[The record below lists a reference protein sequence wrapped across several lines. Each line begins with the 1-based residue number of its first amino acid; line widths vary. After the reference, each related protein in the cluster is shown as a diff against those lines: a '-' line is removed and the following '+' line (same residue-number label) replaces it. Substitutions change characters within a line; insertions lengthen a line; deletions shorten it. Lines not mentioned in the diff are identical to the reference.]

1 MKSKSLNVCLSALLL
16 LAAAGTAAL
25 YSWSFYQWIV
35 PAYGAALALLFLT
48 AAAGTA
54 LFSLKKGRT
63 KRSAILR
70 GVVVGA
76 LCVGIL
82 FVLTFLIN
90 NVLTGENKPWIAALA
105 VTIISFVLWLC
116 WGLRYFARAGAVK
129 KAVAALLALCV
140 LLGGCLPIGAELS
153 YQIRRYS
160 NPVAAPTGTG
170 TYTETERTKIENA
183 DLYVAPDGSDEN
195 DGSFDHPLATVEK
208 ARDLVRAMDKT
219 GKTGITVALKAGE
232 YRVASLRFTAED
244 GGTEGCSVTYR
255 AYGDGEVILNG
266 GVTLP
271 RQALRPVTDEAQLAR
286 LSEDARKNV
295 LAADLSSLGIT
306 AEQYGRLHA
315 VGAYNTADKYD
326 GDWTGDGNCELF
338 VDDLRQ
344 TMARYPNGT
353 KTLRTGE
360 VVKEGFGRESFDTTF
375 KEGYADVR
383 NPESDIYKLDKKLAA
398 RIASWQTTEDVWMFG
413 YWRWDWADAST
424 PLGNV
429 DHENLT
435 ISPMFVSVY
444 GAIKGAPYYFYNVFE
459 ELDAPGEWYLD
470 RDNGVLYFYPP
481 EGFSEDSSVELSLTT
496 DCIIK
501 AEADYLTFDGLTIKG
516 TRGDAVD
523 ITGDGNTV
531 QNCLIK
537 NTAGNALRMT
547 GYDNL
552 VFGNEIT
559 RTGRGGVILSGGDRE
574 TLTPGNNRAE
584 NNLVHDWSE
593 VFETYQPAF
602 TLEGVGNVCAHN
614 EMYNSPHEAI
624 TFAGNNHVMEYN
636 VIHHVNLKTDDGGA
650 IYANAHWDWC
660 GNLIRYNCIY
670 DLGADG
676 HQPLGIYMDGH
687 LSGETVYGNL
697 IVNVPGAGIHLNG
710 GRFLEVHNNIVVNTR
725 NHSIWYRQGGIDDS
739 SEEGGRLWR
748 WLYESPWQSELWQQ
762 TYPSLSVD
770 RFSDDF
776 DNQDDPN
783 FMPNPAYS
791 NVTGNLIVSIEGE
804 IGEITEPARK
814 FSNISGNATY
824 KLSALKKLFVDPDN
838 GDYTLRDDAP
848 VFDEIPDF
856 AQLPLNEIGRY

>member
-1 MKSKSLNVCLSALLL
+1 MKDSPKKTAPLLLSA
-16 LAAAGTAAL
+16 AAAATAAL
-25 YSWSFYQWIV
+25 YSWSFYQWVV
-35 PAYGAALALLFLT
+35 PAYGAALVLLFLT

-54 LFSLKKGRT
+54 LFALQKDRP
-63 KRSAILR
+63 KRAAVIR
-70 GVVVGA
+70 GLVTGA
-76 LCVGIL
+76 LYTGVL
-82 FVLTFLIN
+82 SALTFLIN
-90 NVLTGENKPWIAALA
+90 NVITRCDKPWIPALTVA
-105 VTIISFVLWLC
+105 VISFVLWLC
-116 WGLRYFARAGAVK
+116 WGLRYFARGGAVK

-140 LLGGCLPIGAELS
+140 LAGGCLPLRTALAYYCAYSRNVSSPAAGKELAS
-153 YQIRRYS
+153 VKRELIQ
-160 NPVAAPTGTG
+160 
-170 TYTETERTKIENA
+170 NA
-183 DLYVAPDGSDEN
+183 DLYVSPDGSDEA
-195 DGSFDHPLATVEK
+195 DGSFAHPLATVEK

-219 GKTGITVALKAGE
+219 GKSGITVALKAGE
-232 YRVASLRFTAED
+232 YRVSSLRFTAED
-244 GGTEGCSVTYR
+244 GGTENCPIAYR

-271 RQALRPVTDEAQLAR
+271 REALRRVTDEAQLAR
-286 LSEDARKNV
+286 LSENARKNV
-295 LAADLSSLGIT
+295 LAADLITLGIT

-326 GDWTGDGNCELF
+326 GDRTGDGNCELF
-338 VDDLRQ
+338 VDDIRQ
-344 TMARYPNGT
+344 TLARYPNGT
-353 KTLRTGE
+353 KTLRTGA
-360 VVKEGFGRESFDTTF
+360 VVKEGLGRESADCVV
-375 KEGYADVR
+375 KEAYPETR
-383 NPESDIYKLDKKLAA
+383 NPEPDVYKLDKKLSD

-424 PLGNV
+424 PLGTV
-429 DHENLT
+429 DRENLT

-470 RDNGVLYFYPP
+470 RDGGVLYFWPP
-481 EGFSEDSSVELSLTT
+481 EGFNDHSSVELSLTT
-496 DCIIK
+496 DNIIK
-501 AEADYLTFDGLTIKG
+501 AEADHLTFDGFTVKG

-531 QNCLIK
+531 RNCLIK
-537 NTAGNALRMT
+537 NIAGNALRMT

-559 RTGRGGVILSGGDRE
+559 RTGRGGVILTGGDRE

-593 VFETYQPAF
+593 IYETYQPAF
-602 TLEGVGNVCAHN
+602 TLAGVGNICAHN

-624 TFAGNNHVMEYN
+624 TFDGNDHVMEYN

-697 IVNVPGAGIHLNG
+697 LVNVPGAGLHLNG
-710 GRFLEVHNNIVVNTR
+710 GRFLEVHNNIVVNTPKR
-725 NHSIWYRQGGIDDS
+725 SIWYNIGGIDDS
-739 SEEGGRLWR
+739 SEQGGRLWR
-748 WLYESPWQSELWQQ
+748 WLYESPWRSELWQK
-762 TYPSLSVD
+762 TYPSLSVE

-776 DNQDDPN
+776 DDQEDPN

-791 NVTGNLIVSIEGE
+791 NVTGNLIVNADGG
-804 IGEITEPARK
+804 IGEISEPAMK
-814 FSNISGNATY
+814 YSNISGNAVY
-824 KLSALKKLFVDPDN
+824 KLNALKKLFADPEN

-856 AQLPLNEIGRY
+856 EPLPLKEIGRY